1 MHRTRIAPA
10 EVGAAMRASATIALA
25 FVAAVI
31 AACHP
36 ITGSPEAIYVI
47 DGKPIPS
54 VASSAPAYVAYAE
67 FKAMAVN
74 DDGTA
79 FLSIR
84 QCSAAKAVEDALDD
98 CRRSSTGQACRVA
111 AIGNADASGLDESGV
126 AQLIRQHSRAIA
138 KLRGSSTHAGA
149 AIPVVLAGKE
159 VPYVPG
165 FATGNLY
172 YDPDIPCVGVV
183 VAQTK
188 EGLVCDGAWQFRR
201 RTSSAEYPV
210 EGDLDFD
217 CSNGVKIAGTYVTFA
232 SGSGAARVTDESGRT
247 LFAVYG
253 PDVTDAA
260 NGGDVFLRLWQER
273 AARSPEAAIFQQP
286 PTMP

>member
-1 MHRTRIAPA
+1 
-10 EVGAAMRASATIALA
+10 MRRRPLNLSGTIALA
-25 FVAAVI
+25 LTVAVI
-31 AACHP
+31 AACRAG
-36 ITGSPEAIYVI
+36 TESPEAIYVV
-47 DGKPIPS
+47 DGKPVPS
-54 VASSAPAYVAYAE
+54 IASSAPAYAAYPE

-74 DDGTA
+74 ADGTA

-84 QCSAAKAVEDALDD
+84 QCSAAKATEDALDD

-138 KLRGSSTHAGA
+138 KLRRSSTHSGA
-149 AIPVVLAGKE
+149 AIPVVLAGKD

-172 YDPDIPCVGVV
+172 YDPTLPCVGVV
-183 VAQTK
+183 VAQTR

-201 RTSSAEYPV
+201 RLSSAEYPV

-232 SGSGAARVTDESGRT
+232 SGAGAARVSDERGRT

-253 PDVTDAA
+253 PDVAADAA
-260 NGGDVFLRLWQER
+260 DGGDAFLRLWQER
-273 AARSPEAAIFQQP
+273 AARSPDAAIFRQQP
-286 PTMP
+286 VLP